1 MYDFQE
7 QTVYAVFVLISL
19 KTLYRASN
27 IFFSLER
34 TLLCPTKT
42 PPRLD
47 SQAKF

>member
-27 IFFSLER
+27 IFFFSWKDIIMSHQD
-34 TLLCPTKT
+34 TT
-42 PPRLD
+42 
-47 SQAKF
+47 